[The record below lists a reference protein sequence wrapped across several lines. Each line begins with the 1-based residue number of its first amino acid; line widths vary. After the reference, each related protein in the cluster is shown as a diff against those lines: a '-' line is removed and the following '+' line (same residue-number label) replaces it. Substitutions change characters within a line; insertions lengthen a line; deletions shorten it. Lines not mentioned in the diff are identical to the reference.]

1 MPRDPFKPLLEDEQR
16 FVFHYLREGAVPE
29 KAHVAERKARLPK
42 GAGAQMLKRRHVT
55 AEIERRKA
63 LVEFEEHK
71 QIARDK
77 AKIAAEEDARHSVT
91 LDKLE
96 KALDGVV
103 SLDPKEHGSVVL
115 EGIRLG
121 LVYTG
126 TIRNGNMVRLVVEDP
141 NKTKDTPEDQN
152 PSNAFYR
159 SIFSAMPQGAIPD
172 EAHPLLPDTKPAA
185 LDPLAP
191 MPPPP
196 VLKVQPEA
204 APAPPPAKKPAGKSK
219 LNTAEISFT

>member
-16 FVFHYLREGAVPE
+16 FVFHYLRLGAVPE
-29 KAHVAERKARLPK
+29 KAYLAEKKARLPK
-42 GAGAQMLKRRHVT
+42 GTGDKMLKRRHVID
-55 AEIERRKA
+55 EIDRRKA

-71 QIARDK
+71 IIARDK
-77 AKIAAEEDARHSVT
+77 AKLAAEEDARHSVT

-96 KALDGVV
+96 KALDGVI
-103 SLDPKEHGSVVL
+103 SLDAKEHGSVVL

-152 PSNAFYR
+152 PANAFYR
-159 SIFSAMPQGAIPD
+159 SIFSSMAQSDIPA
-172 EAHPLLPDTKPAA
+172 EAHPLLPDVKPAT
-185 LDPLAP
+185 LDPTAP
-191 MPPPP
+191 LPPPP
-196 VLKVQPEA
+196 VLKTEPQP
-204 APAPPPAKKPAGKSK
+204 PAQPPAKKPAGKSK
-219 LNTAEISFT
+219 LNAAEITFT